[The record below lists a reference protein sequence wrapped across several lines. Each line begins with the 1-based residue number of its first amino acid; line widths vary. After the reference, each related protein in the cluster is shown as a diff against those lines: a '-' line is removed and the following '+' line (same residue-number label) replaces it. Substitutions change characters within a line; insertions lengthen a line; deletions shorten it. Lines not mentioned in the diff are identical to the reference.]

1 MALTVTKTQV
11 WIAIFEDRAGGLAE
25 ALEPLARAGASFE
38 FLLAR
43 RAPERPGC
51 AIVFAAP
58 IKGARV
64 IKAARAAGFSN
75 SGEVH
80 ALRIEGPDKAGLMAE
95 VSRVLADAGIS
106 FRGLSAAGMGRKF
119 AAYLAL
125 DNAEDASKAAAAL
138 KKIR

>member
-1 MALTVTKTQV
+1 MALTVTRTQV
-11 WIAIFEDRAGGLAE
+11 WTATLEDRAGGLAE
-25 ALEPLARAGASFE
+25 TLEPLARAGASLE

-43 RAPERPGC
+43 RAPERPGT

-95 VSRVLADAGIS
+95 VSRVLADAGVN
-106 FRGLSAAGMGRKF
+106 FRGLTAAGIGRKF

-125 DNAEDASKAAAAL
+125 DTAEDARTAAAAL
-138 KKIR
+138 KKVR

>member
-1 MALTVTKTQV
+1 MALTVTRTQV
-11 WIAIFEDRAGGLAE
+11 WIATIEDHAGGLAE
-25 ALEPLARAGASFE
+25 TLEPLAREGASFE

-43 RAPERPGC
+43 RAPERPGT

-58 IKGARV
+58 IKGPRV
-64 IKAARAAGFSN
+64 IRAAREAGFAST
-75 SGEVH
+75 GEVH

-95 VSRVLADAGIS
+95 ISRVLADAGINV
-106 FRGLSAAGMGRKF
+106 RGLSAAGIGRKF

-125 DNAEDASKAAAAL
+125 DSAEDARKAAAAL